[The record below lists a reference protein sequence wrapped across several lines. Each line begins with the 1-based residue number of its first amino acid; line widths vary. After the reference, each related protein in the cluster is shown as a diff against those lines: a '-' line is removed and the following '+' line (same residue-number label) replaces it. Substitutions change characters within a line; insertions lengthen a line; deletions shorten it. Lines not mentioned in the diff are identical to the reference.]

1 MLDMLDIIYDELN
14 YDEIIKEQVKGRIRY
29 YTYNENDEM
38 VTPFIIITPLST
50 PIPAIYGSNQ
60 ELAIE
65 MTCQLSVEGVNRK
78 QVKELAYRIKQL
90 MRELG
95 FGQLEFGLDE
105 YLNDVQ
111 RFVDVRRYRKVTNL
125 YETNY

>member
-14 YDEIIKEQVKGRIRY
+14 YDEIIQEQVKGRIRY

-38 VTPFIIITPLST
+38 VTPFIIITPFST

-65 MTCQLSVEGVNRK
+65 MTYQLSVGGGNRK

-90 MRELG
+90 MWELG

-105 YLNDVQ
+105 YLDDVQ

>member
-14 YDEIIKEQVKGRIRY
+14 YDEVIQEQVKGRIRY

-38 VTPFIIITPLST
+38 VTPFIIITPFLT

-65 MTCQLSVEGVNRK
+65 MTYQLSVEGGNRK

-90 MRELG
+90 MWELG

-105 YLNDVQ
+105 YLDDVE

>member
-14 YDEIIKEQVKGRIRY
+14 YDEVIQEQVKGRIRY

-38 VTPFIIITPLST
+38 VTPFIIITPFLT
-50 PIPAIYGSNQ
+50 PIPAVYGSNQ

-65 MTCQLSVEGVNRK
+65 MTCQLSVEGGNRK

-90 MRELG
+90 MWELG

-105 YLNDVQ
+105 YLDDVQ

>member
-14 YDEIIKEQVKGRIRY
+14 YDEIIQEQVKGRIRY

-38 VTPFIIITPLST
+38 VTPFIIITPFLT

-65 MTCQLSVEGVNRK
+65 MTCQLSVEGGNRK

-90 MRELG
+90 MWELG

-105 YLNDVQ
+105 YLDDVQ

>member
-14 YDEIIKEQVKGRIRY
+14 YDEIIQEQVKGRIRY

-38 VTPFIIITPLST
+38 VTPFIIITPFST

-65 MTCQLSVEGVNRK
+65 MTYQLSVEGGNRK

-90 MRELG
+90 MWELG

-105 YLNDVQ
+105 YLDDVH

>member
-14 YDEIIKEQVKGRIRY
+14 YDEIIQEQVKGRIRY

-65 MTCQLSVEGVNRK
+65 MTCQLSVEGGSRK

-90 MRELG
+90 MWELG

-105 YLNDVQ
+105 YLDDVQ

>member
-14 YDEIIKEQVKGRIRY
+14 YDEIIQEQVKGRMRY

-38 VTPFIIITPLST
+38 VTPFIIIKPFST

-65 MTCQLSVEGVNRK
+65 MTYQLSVEGGNRK

-90 MRELG
+90 MWELG

-105 YLNDVQ
+105 YLDDVQ

>member
-1 MLDMLDIIYDELN
+1 MLDIIYDELN
-14 YDEIIKEQVKGRIRY
+14 YDEIIQEQVKGRIRY

-38 VTPFIIITPLST
+38 VTPFIIITPFST
-50 PIPAIYGSNQ
+50 PIPAVYGSNQ

-65 MTCQLSVEGVNRK
+65 MTYQLSVEGGNRK

-90 MRELG
+90 MWKLG

-105 YLNDVQ
+105 YLDDVQ

>member
-14 YDEIIKEQVKGRIRY
+14 YDEIIQEQVKGRIRY

-38 VTPFIIITPLST
+38 VTPFIIITPFST
-50 PIPAIYGSNQ
+50 PIPVIYGSNQ

-65 MTCQLSVEGVNRK
+65 MTYQLSVEGGNRK
-78 QVKELAYRIKQL
+78 QVKQLAYRIKQL
-90 MRELG
+90 MWELG

-105 YLNDVQ
+105 YLDDVQ

>member
-1 MLDMLDIIYDELN
+1 MLDIIHDELN
-14 YDEIIKEQVKGRIRY
+14 YDEIIQEQVKGRIRY

-38 VTPFIIITPLST
+38 VTPFIIITPFST

-65 MTCQLSVEGVNRK
+65 MTYQLSVEGGNRK

-90 MRELG
+90 MWELG

-105 YLNDVQ
+105 YLDDVQ

>member
-14 YDEIIKEQVKGRIRY
+14 YDEVIQEQVKGRIRY

-38 VTPFIIITPLST
+38 VTPFIIITPFLT

-65 MTCQLSVEGVNRK
+65 MTCQLSVEGGNRK

-90 MRELG
+90 MWELG

-105 YLNDVQ
+105 YLDDVQ

>member
-1 MLDMLDIIYDELN
+1 MLDIIYDELN
-14 YDEIIKEQVKGRIRY
+14 YDEIIQEQVKGRIRY

-90 MRELG
+90 MWELG

-105 YLNDVQ
+105 YLDDVE

>member
-78 QVKELAYRIKQL
+78 QVKELSYRIKQL
-90 MRELG
+90 MWELG

-105 YLNDVQ
+105 YLDDVQ

>member
-14 YDEIIKEQVKGRIRY
+14 YDEIIQEQVKGRIRY

-38 VTPFIIITPLST
+38 VTPFIIITPFST

-65 MTCQLSVEGVNRK
+65 MTYQLSVEGGNRK
-78 QVKELAYRIKQL
+78 QVKELAYQIKNI
-90 MRELG
+90 MWNLG

-105 YLNDVQ
+105 YLDDVQ
-111 RFVDVRRYRKVTNL
+111 QFVDVRRYRKVTNL

>member
-14 YDEIIKEQVKGRIRY
+14 YDEIIQEQVKGRIRY

-38 VTPFIIITPLST
+38 VTPFIIIKPFST

-65 MTCQLSVEGVNRK
+65 MTYQLSVEGGNRK

-90 MRELG
+90 MWELG
-95 FGQLEFGLDE
+95 FGQLKFGLDE
-105 YLNDVQ
+105 YLDDVE

>member
-14 YDEIIKEQVKGRIRY
+14 YDEIIQEQVKGRIRY

-38 VTPFIIITPLST
+38 VTPFIIIKPFST
-50 PIPAIYGSNQ
+50 PVPAIYGSNQ

-65 MTCQLSVEGVNRK
+65 MTYQLSVEGGNRK

-90 MRELG
+90 MWELG
-95 FGQLEFGLDE
+95 FGQLKFGLDE
-105 YLNDVQ
+105 YLDDVE

>member
-14 YDEIIKEQVKGRIRY
+14 YDEIIQEQVKGRIRY

-90 MRELG
+90 MWELG

-105 YLNDVQ
+105 YLDDVE

>member
-14 YDEIIKEQVKGRIRY
+14 YDEVIQEQVKGRIRY
-29 YTYNENDEM
+29 YRYNDNDEM
-38 VTPFIIITPLST
+38 VTPFIIITPFST
-50 PIPAIYGSNQ
+50 PIPAVYGSNQ

-65 MTCQLSVEGVNRK
+65 MTYQLSVEGGNRK

-90 MRELG
+90 MWGLG

-105 YLNDVQ
+105 YLDDVQ

>member
-14 YDEIIKEQVKGRIRY
+14 YDEIIQEQVKGRIRY

-65 MTCQLSVEGVNRK
+65 MTCQLSVEGGNRK

-90 MRELG
+90 MWGVG

-105 YLNDVQ
+105 YLDDVQ

>member
-14 YDEIIKEQVKGRIRY
+14 YDEVIQEQVKGRIRY

-38 VTPFIIITPLST
+38 VTPFIIITPFLT

-65 MTCQLSVEGVNRK
+65 MTCQLSVEGGNRK

-90 MRELG
+90 MWELG

-105 YLNDVQ
+105 YLDDVE

>member
-14 YDEIIKEQVKGRIRY
+14 YDEIIQEQVKGRIRY

-90 MRELG
+90 MWELG

-105 YLNDVQ
+105 YLDDVQ

>member
-1 MLDMLDIIYDELN
+1 MLDIIYDELN

-90 MRELG
+90 MWELG

-105 YLNDVQ
+105 YLDDVQ

>member
-14 YDEIIKEQVKGRIRY
+14 YDEIIQEQVKGRIRY

-38 VTPFIIITPLST
+38 VTPFIIITPFST

-65 MTCQLSVEGVNRK
+65 MTYQLSVEGGNRK
-78 QVKELAYRIKQL
+78 QVKVLAYRIKQL
-90 MRELG
+90 MWELG

-105 YLNDVQ
+105 YLDDVQ

>member
-1 MLDMLDIIYDELN
+1 MLDILDIIYDELN
-14 YDEIIKEQVKGRIRY
+14 YDEIIQEQVKGRIRY

-38 VTPFIIITPLST
+38 VTPFIIITPFST

-65 MTCQLSVEGVNRK
+65 MTYQLSVEGGNRK
-78 QVKELAYRIKQL
+78 QVKKLAYRIKQL
-90 MRELG
+90 MWNLG
-95 FGQLEFGLDE
+95 FGQMEFGLDE
-105 YLNDVQ
+105 YLDDVE

>member
-14 YDEIIKEQVKGRIRY
+14 YDEIIQEQVKGRIRY

-38 VTPFIIITPLST
+38 VTPFIIITPFLT

-65 MTCQLSVEGVNRK
+65 MTCQLSVEGGNRK

-90 MRELG
+90 MWELG

-105 YLNDVQ
+105 YLDDVE

>member
-90 MRELG
+90 MWELG

-105 YLNDVQ
+105 YLDDVQ

>member
-14 YDEIIKEQVKGRIRY
+14 YDEIIQEQVKGRIRY

-38 VTPFIIITPLST
+38 VTPFIIITPFST
-50 PIPAIYGSNQ
+50 PIPAIYGSNR

-65 MTCQLSVEGVNRK
+65 MTYQLSVEGVNRK

-90 MRELG
+90 MWELG

-105 YLNDVQ
+105 YLDDVE

>member
-14 YDEIIKEQVKGRIRY
+14 YDEIIQEQVKGRIRY
-29 YTYNENDEM
+29 YKYNENDEM
-38 VTPFIIITPLST
+38 VTPFIIIKPFST
-50 PIPAIYGSNQ
+50 PIPAIHGSNQ

-65 MTCQLSVEGVNRK
+65 MTYQLSVEGVNRK
-78 QVKELAYRIKQL
+78 QVKELAYRIKRL
-90 MRELG
+90 MWELG

-105 YLNDVQ
+105 YLDDVQ

>member
-14 YDEIIKEQVKGRIRY
+14 YDEIIQEQVEGRIRY

-38 VTPFIIITPLST
+38 VTPFIIIKPFLT

-65 MTCQLSVEGVNRK
+65 MTCQLSVEGGNRK

-90 MRELG
+90 MWELG

-105 YLNDVQ
+105 YLDDVE
-111 RFVDVRRYRKVTNL
+111 RFVDVRRYRKVTKL

>member
-14 YDEIIKEQVKGRIRY
+14 YDEVIQEQVKGRIRY

-38 VTPFIIITPLST
+38 VTPFIIITPFST

-65 MTCQLSVEGVNRK
+65 MTYQLSVEGGNRK
-78 QVKELAYRIKQL
+78 QVKGLAYHIKQL
-90 MRELG
+90 MWELG

-105 YLNDVQ
+105 YLDDVE

>member
-14 YDEIIKEQVKGRIRY
+14 YDEIIQEQVKGRIRY

-38 VTPFIIITPLST
+38 VTPFIIITPFST

-90 MRELG
+90 MWELG
-95 FGQLEFGLDE
+95 FGQLKFGLDE
-105 YLNDVQ
+105 YLDDVQ

>member
-14 YDEIIKEQVKGRIRY
+14 YDEIIQEQVKGRIRY

-38 VTPFIIITPLST
+38 VTPFIIITPFST

-65 MTCQLSVEGVNRK
+65 MTCQLSVEGGNRK
-78 QVKELAYRIKQL
+78 QVKQLAYRIKQL
-90 MRELG
+90 MWELG

-105 YLNDVQ
+105 YLDDVQ

>member
-1 MLDMLDIIYDELN
+1 
-14 YDEIIKEQVKGRIRY
+14 
-29 YTYNENDEM
+29 M
-38 VTPFIIITPLST
+38 VTPFIIIKPFST

-65 MTCQLSVEGVNRK
+65 MTCQLSVEGGNRK

-90 MRELG
+90 MWELG

-105 YLNDVQ
+105 YLDDVQ

>member
-14 YDEIIKEQVKGRIRY
+14 YDEVIQEQVKGRIRY

-38 VTPFIIITPLST
+38 VTPFIIITPFLT

-65 MTCQLSVEGVNRK
+65 MTCQLSVESSNRK
-78 QVKELAYRIKQL
+78 QTKELAYRIKQL
-90 MRELG
+90 MWGLG

-105 YLNDVQ
+105 YLDDVE

>member
-14 YDEIIKEQVKGRIRY
+14 YDEIIQEQVKGRMRY

-38 VTPFIIITPLST
+38 VTPFIIIKPFST

-65 MTCQLSVEGVNRK
+65 MTYQLSVEGGNRK

-90 MRELG
+90 MWELG

-105 YLNDVQ
+105 YLDDVE

>member
-1 MLDMLDIIYDELN
+1 MLDIIYDELN

-90 MRELG
+90 MWELG

-105 YLNDVQ
+105 YLDDVE